1 MENKMEN
8 KMNDAPTRIA
18 IVGAAGYTGA
28 ELATLAALH
37 PMIEVVALFAS
48 ERGATTAPRIMSELF
63 PRLRGVNDLP
73 IHAAT
78 VESIVACGAKVIFL
92 ATPHEVSAELAPALL
107 AHGLVV
113 IDLSAAFRLRDAA
126 AYPTHYGFTHP
137 SSDLLANAVYGLPE
151 LNRAALSD
159 ADLIAC
165 AGCYPTSV
173 ILPLRPLM
181 NAELLNVSRPV
192 IVDSASGVSGAG
204 RSATTKNLFCEV
216 SFQPYSPLRHRHQPE
231 MRQETQLDILFT
243 PHLLPLDRG
252 IVSTIHAELAPG
264 VSEAVVRD
272 TLTAQYESEPFVR
285 LLSAG
290 SWSSIAAVER
300 TNYCDISLMVD
311 APHNHLVI
319 ASSID
324 NLVKGAAGQAI
335 QCMNIRM
342 GFAETM
348 GLLPIN
354 TQGVLS

>member
-1 MENKMEN
+1 MQHNLNEI
-8 KMNDAPTRIA
+8 PIQIA

-28 ELATLAALH
+28 ELASIAAAH
-37 PMIEVVALFAS
+37 PLVEVVALFAS
-48 ERGATTAPRIMSELF
+48 ERASNAAVRVMSDIF

-73 IHAAT
+73 IHTAT
-78 VESIVACGAKVIFL
+78 VEAIVACGAKVIFL
-92 ATPHEVSAELAPALL
+92 ATPHEASAELAPALL
-107 AHGLVV
+107 AHGLIV

-126 AYPTHYGFTHP
+126 AYPAHYGFTHP
-137 SSDLLANAVYGLPE
+137 ASDLLAQAVYGLPE
-151 LNRAALSD
+151 LNRAALAD

-181 NAELLNVSRPV
+181 NAKLLNSSRPV

-204 RSATTKNLFCEV
+204 RGATSKNLFCEV
-216 SFQPYSPLRHRHQPE
+216 SFQPYSPLQHRHQPE

-311 APHNHLVI
+311 APHNHLVV

-348 GLLPIN
+348 GLLP
-354 TQGVLS
+354 TYMQGVLS

>member
-1 MENKMEN
+1 MQHNLNET
-8 KMNDAPTRIA
+8 PIQIA

-28 ELATLAALH
+28 ELASIAAAH
-37 PMIEVVALFAS
+37 PLVEVVALFAS
-48 ERGATTAPRIMSELF
+48 ERASNAVVRVMSDIF

-73 IHAAT
+73 IHTAT
-78 VESIVACGAKVIFL
+78 VEAIVACGAKVIFL
-92 ATPHEVSAELAPALL
+92 ATPHEASAELAPALL
-107 AHGLVV
+107 AHGLIV

-126 AYPTHYGFTHP
+126 AYPAHYGFTHP
-137 SSDLLANAVYGLPE
+137 ASDLLAQAVYGLPE
-151 LNRAALSD
+151 LNRAALAD

-181 NAELLNVSRPV
+181 NAKLLNSSRPV

-204 RSATTKNLFCEV
+204 RGATTKNLFCEV
-216 SFQPYSPLRHRHQPE
+216 SFQPYSPLQHRHQPE

-252 IVSTIHAELAPG
+252 IVSTIHVELMPG
-264 VSEAVVRD
+264 VSESKVRE
-272 TLTAQYESEPFVR
+272 TLAAHYADEPFIR
-285 LLSAG
+285 LLDAG
-290 SWSSIAAVER
+290 VWSSIAAVER

-311 APHNHLVI
+311 ATHNHLVI

-342 GFAETM
+342 GCAQTM
-348 GLLPIN
+348 GLLPAHSV
-354 TQGVLS
+354 GVAI

>member
-1 MENKMEN
+1 MQHNLNET
-8 KMNDAPTRIA
+8 PIQIA

-28 ELATLAALH
+28 ELASIAAAH
-37 PMIEVVALFAS
+37 PLVEVVALFAS
-48 ERGATTAPRIMSELF
+48 ERASNAVVRVMSDIF
-63 PRLRGVNDLP
+63 PRLRAVNDLP
-73 IHAAT
+73 IHTAT
-78 VESIVACGAKVIFL
+78 VEAIVACGAKVIFL
-92 ATPHEVSAELAPALL
+92 ATPHEASAELAPALL
-107 AHGLVV
+107 AHGLIV

-126 AYPTHYGFTHP
+126 AYPAHYGFTHP
-137 SSDLLANAVYGLPE
+137 ASDLLAQAVYGLPE
-151 LNRAALSD
+151 LNRAALAD

-181 NAELLNVSRPV
+181 NAKLLNSSRPV

-204 RSATTKNLFCEV
+204 RGATTKNLFCEV
-216 SFQPYSPLRHRHQPE
+216 SFQPYSPLQHRHQPE

-252 IVSTIHAELAPG
+252 IVSTIHAELVPG
-264 VSEAVVRD
+264 VTESVVRD
-272 TLTAQYESEPFVR
+272 TLTAHYESEPFIR
-285 LLSAG
+285 LLATG

-311 APHNHLVI
+311 ATHNHLVI

-342 GFAETM
+342 GFPETM
-348 GLLPIN
+348 GLLPTN
-354 TQGVLS
+354 MQGVLS

>member
-1 MENKMEN
+1 MQHNLNET
-8 KMNDAPTRIA
+8 PIQIA

-28 ELATLAALH
+28 ELASIAAAH
-37 PMIEVVALFAS
+37 PLVEVVALFAS
-48 ERGATTAPRIMSELF
+48 ERASNAAVRVMSDIF

-78 VESIVACGAKVIFL
+78 VEAIVACGAKVIFL

-107 AHGLVV
+107 AHGLIV

-126 AYPTHYGFTHP
+126 AYPAHYGFTHP
-137 SSDLLANAVYGLPE
+137 ASDLLAQAVYGLPE
-151 LNRAALSD
+151 LNRAALTD

-181 NAELLNVSRPV
+181 NAKLLNSSRPV

-204 RSATTKNLFCEV
+204 RGATTKNLFCEV
-216 SFQPYSPLRHRHQPE
+216 SFQPYSPLQHRHQPE

-252 IVSTIHAELAPG
+252 IVSTIHVELVPG
-264 VSEAVVRD
+264 VSESKVRE
-272 TLTAQYESEPFVR
+272 TLAAHYAGEPFIR
-285 LLSAG
+285 LLDAG
-290 SWSSIAAVER
+290 VWSSIAAVER

-311 APHNHLVI
+311 AAHNHLVI

-324 NLVKGAAGQAI
+324 NLVKGAAGQAV

-342 GFAETM
+342 GYAQTL
-348 GLLPIN
+348 GLLPSHSV
-354 TQGVLS
+354 GVAS

>member
-1 MENKMEN
+1 MQHNLNET
-8 KMNDAPTRIA
+8 PIQIA

-28 ELATLAALH
+28 ELASIAAAH
-37 PMIEVVALFAS
+37 PLVEVVALFAS
-48 ERGATTAPRIMSELF
+48 ERASNAVVRVMSDIF

-73 IHAAT
+73 IHTAT
-78 VESIVACGAKVIFL
+78 VEAIVACGAKVIFL
-92 ATPHEVSAELAPALL
+92 ATPHEASAELAPALL
-107 AHGLVV
+107 AHGLIV

-126 AYPTHYGFTHP
+126 AYPAHYGFTHP
-137 SSDLLANAVYGLPE
+137 ASDLLAQAVYGLPE
-151 LNRAALSD
+151 LNRAALAD

-181 NAELLNVSRPV
+181 NAKLLNSSRPV

-204 RSATTKNLFCEV
+204 RGATTKNLFCEV
-216 SFQPYSPLRHRHQPE
+216 SFQPYSPLQHRHQPE

-252 IVSTIHAELAPG
+252 IVSTIHAELVPG
-264 VSEAVVRD
+264 VTESVVRD
-272 TLTAQYESEPFVR
+272 TLTAHYESEPFIR
-285 LLSAG
+285 LLATG

-300 TNYCDISLMVD
+300 TNSCDISLMVD
-311 APHNHLVI
+311 ATHNHLVI

-324 NLVKGAAGQAI
+324 NLVKGAAGQAM

-342 GFAETM
+342 GYAQTM
-348 GLLPIN
+348 GLLPVHSV
-354 TQGVLS
+354 GVAS

>member
-1 MENKMEN
+1 MQHTLNET
-8 KMNDAPTRIA
+8 PIRIA

-28 ELATLAALH
+28 ELASIAAAH
-37 PMIEVVALFAS
+37 PLVEVVALFAS
-48 ERGATTAPRIMSELF
+48 ERASNAAVRVMSDIF

-78 VESIVACGAKVIFL
+78 VEAIVACGAKVIFL

-107 AHGLVV
+107 AHGLIV

-126 AYPTHYGFTHP
+126 AYPAHYGFTHP
-137 SSDLLANAVYGLPE
+137 ASDLLAQAVYGLPE
-151 LNRAALSD
+151 LNRAALAD

-181 NAELLNVSRPV
+181 NAKLLNCSRPV

-204 RSATTKNLFCEV
+204 RGASMKNLFCEV
-216 SFQPYSPLRHRHQPE
+216 SFQPYSPLQHRHQPE
-231 MRQETQLDILFT
+231 MRQETGLYILFT

-252 IVSTIHAELAPG
+252 IVSTIHVELVPG
-264 VSEAVVRD
+264 VSESKVRE
-272 TLTAQYESEPFVR
+272 TLAAHYAGEPFIR
-285 LLSAG
+285 LLDAG
-290 SWSSIAAVER
+290 VWSSIAAVER

-311 APHNHLVI
+311 AAHNHLVI

-324 NLVKGAAGQAI
+324 NLVKGAAGQAV

-342 GFAETM
+342 GYAQTL
-348 GLLPIN
+348 GLLPSHSV
-354 TQGVLS
+354 GVAS

>member
-1 MENKMEN
+1 MQHTLNET
-8 KMNDAPTRIA
+8 PIRIA

-28 ELATLAALH
+28 ELASIAAAH
-37 PMIEVVALFAS
+37 PLVEVVALFAS
-48 ERGATTAPRIMSELF
+48 ERASNAAVRVMSDIF

-78 VESIVACGAKVIFL
+78 VEAIVACGAKVIFL

-107 AHGLVV
+107 AHGLIV

-126 AYPTHYGFTHP
+126 AYPAHYGFTHP
-137 SSDLLANAVYGLPE
+137 ASDLLAQAVYGLPE
-151 LNRAALSD
+151 LNRAALAD

-181 NAELLNVSRPV
+181 NAKLLNCSRPV

-204 RSATTKNLFCEV
+204 RGASMKNLFCEV
-216 SFQPYSPLRHRHQPE
+216 SFQPYSPLQHRHQPE
-231 MRQETQLDILFT
+231 MRQETGLYILFT

-252 IVSTIHAELAPG
+252 IVSTIHVELVPG
-264 VSEAVVRD
+264 VSESKVRE
-272 TLTAQYESEPFVR
+272 TLAAHYAGEPFIR
-285 LLSAG
+285 LLDAG
-290 SWSSIAAVER
+290 VWSSIAAVER

-311 APHNHLVI
+311 AAHNHLVI

-324 NLVKGAAGQAI
+324 NLVKGAAGQAM

-342 GFAETM
+342 GYAQTL
-348 GLLPIN
+348 GLLPSHSV
-354 TQGVLS
+354 GVAS

>member
-1 MENKMEN
+1 
-8 KMNDAPTRIA
+8 MNEQTTRIA

-28 ELATLAALH
+28 ELATLAANH
-37 PMIEVVALFAS
+37 PGVEVAGLFAS
-48 ERGATTAPRIMSELF
+48 ERSTTALRIMSELF
-63 PRLRGVNDLP
+63 PRLRGVNDMP
-73 IHAAT
+73 IHAAS
-78 VESIVACGAKVIFL
+78 VEAIVACGAKVIFL

-107 AHGLVV
+107 AHGLIV

-126 AYPTHYGFTHP
+126 AYPAHYGFTHP
-137 SSDLLANAVYGLPE
+137 ASDLLAQAVYGLPE
-151 LNRAALSD
+151 LNRAALAD

-173 ILPLRPLM
+173 ILPLHPLR
-181 NAELLNVSRPV
+181 NAKLLNCSRPV

-204 RSATTKNLFCEV
+204 RGATTKNLFCEV
-216 SFQPYSPLRHRHQPE
+216 SFQPYSPLQHRHQPE

-252 IVSTIHAELAPG
+252 IVSTIHVELMPG
-264 VSEAVVRD
+264 VSESKVRE
-272 TLTAQYESEPFVR
+272 TLAAHYADEPFIR
-285 LLSAG
+285 LLDAG
-290 SWSSIAAVER
+290 VWSSIAAVER

-311 APHNHLVI
+311 AAHNHLVI

-342 GFAETM
+342 GCAQTM
-348 GLLPIN
+348 GLLPAHSV
-354 TQGVLS
+354 GVAI

>member
-1 MENKMEN
+1 
-8 KMNDAPTRIA
+8 MNEQTTRIA

-28 ELATLAALH
+28 ELVTLAANH
-37 PMIEVVALFAS
+37 PVVEVAGLFAS
-48 ERGATTAPRIMSELF
+48 ERATTAPRIMSELF
-63 PRLRGVNDLP
+63 PRLRGVNDMP
-73 IHAAT
+73 IHAAS
-78 VESIVACGAKVIFL
+78 VEAIVACGAKVIFL

-107 AHGLVV
+107 AHGLIV

-126 AYPTHYGFTHP
+126 AYPAHYGFTHP
-137 SSDLLANAVYGLPE
+137 ASDLLAQAVYGLPE
-151 LNRAALSD
+151 LNRAALTD

-181 NAELLNVSRPV
+181 NAKLLNSSRPV

-204 RSATTKNLFCEV
+204 RGASMKNLFCEV
-216 SFQPYSPLRHRHQPE
+216 SFQPYSPLQHRHQPE

-252 IVSTIHAELAPG
+252 IVSTIHVELVPG
-264 VSEAVVRD
+264 VSESKVRE
-272 TLTAQYESEPFVR
+272 TLAAHYADEPFIR
-285 LLSAG
+285 LLDAG
-290 SWSSIAAVER
+290 VWSSIAAVER

-311 APHNHLVI
+311 AAHNHLVI
-319 ASSID
+319 TSSID

-348 GLLPIN
+348 GLLPTN